1 MQDFQLLSIKN
12 LLNVLLNIYKNK
24 KINNKI
30 KLMKFNFINPME
42 IVQIYKITKISFWIY
57 KIKMKITKY

>member
-1 MQDFQLLSIKN
+1 MQAFQLLSIKN